1 MAYSLIFCLWT
12 LHVLLNDIQLR
23 NTFSS
28 YVVMWI
34 VYIYIKGCLLF
45 TRCRVLIMAVML
57 VVNDFVSLARDDCM
71 TERRSIKNQR
81 PAAGKADDRCSC

>member
-1 MAYSLIFCLWT
+1 MIYNCETRWL
-12 LHVLLNDIQLR
+12 VR
-23 NTFSS
+23 FSS

-34 VYIYIKGCLLF
+34 IYIHIKGCLLF
-45 TRCRVLIMAVML
+45 TRCRVLVMAVML

-71 TERRSIKNQR
+71 TERRSMKNHR